1 MKPRIG
7 FALLALIFGLCGA
20 RSIAAQDLAI
30 TNVRIIVGNGEV
42 NGNPLEG
49 YWNMLNAKVVIK
61 GGVIVS
67 DKR

>member
-1 MKPRIG
+1 VIRGGRI
-7 FALLALIFGLCGA
+7 A
-20 RSIAAQDLAI
+20 SVAAGPANAAGIQTVDGRGMTAMAD
-30 TNVRIIVGNGEV
+30 IVLV